1 MRIIFISILFS
12 LFIGFTAK
20 AQTRDTTD
28 FMIGIVSHEDTVF
41 RKEIKEIM
49 VLPRKGYKGKK
60 YVRTFWR
67 LVRKVR
73 KVYPY
78 AEKIN
83 ELLKQYEPEYLALES
98 DKERRKLI
106 KQVEKELMDQYKDE
120 LKKLTISEG
129 RILIKL
135 VDRETGRTGYS
146 LIKDFRGGFKAF
158 FWQSIARL
166 FGNDL
171 KAKYDPVG
179 EDRMIEEII
188 LMIETGKISL

>member
-1 MRIIFISILFS
+1 MRIIVITIIFS
-12 LFIGFTAK
+12 LSLGFSAVSQVRDSSDFI
-20 AQTRDTTD
+20 
-28 FMIGIVSHEDTVF
+28 IGITKGNDTIF
-41 RKEIKEIM
+41 HKDIKEIT

-60 YVRTFWR
+60 YVRAYWR
-67 LVRKVR
+67 YVRKVR

-83 ELLKQYEPEYLALES
+83 ELLKTYEPEYMTLET

-106 KQVEKELMDQYKDE
+106 KKVEKELMVQYKDE

-135 VDRETGRTGYS
+135 VDRETGRTGFS

-158 FWQSIARL
+158 FWQSIAKL

-171 KAKYDPVG
+171 KATYDPVG
-179 EDRMIEEII
+179 EDRMIEEIVT
-188 LMIETGKISL
+188 LIESGMMSL